1 MKRTGFISR
10 IRSLMVVVALVA
22 TSVVGAV
29 AATPSAASAASCDC
43 VKTSLTADREA
54 YGGKELSLSFNW
66 NNDSD
71 QTWTDAKMSVILP
84 EGVDYYYSFW
94 ANSNYDP
101 ATRKVTGEAKF
112 WNGSFP
118 TNTLEPWVQNS
129 QTLLVDLDSSIAGTT
144 VALRYEAS
152 FVDSNGL
159 KRTNLNVLNLEVS
172 ESSPDFDQRI
182 EAAFSPASTDY
193 GATSTLTVSVHNDG
207 PGFSGSAY
215 AEIDVENELEITSA
229 IPADCHLDEGTYYH
243 YIYCDELAPEGGF
256 APGLLATWTFTVKAP
271 AAPLPVS
278 VESETFEANASLGC
292 GTSGAAGGEE
302 INEDN
307 NEASALLT
315 VPPSPAG
322 QLAVVRNLPAFIDQ
336 PGIITNPTAGR
347 SMTSSVDVF
356 NVGNAAV
363 DSEITVVIAPTAG
376 FTPTSISATSLD
388 PTTPAPS
395 CVLAT
400 LTCTFSQLGEGLRAR
415 IIIVG
420 DLAPTIANGTDFSS
434 TVTASAAGFTSATD
448 TDTTKIAALAEGII
462 TIGSVSHASPGEQV
476 DYSVSVINGGP
487 STMVNPVATIALPT
501 GMTIVNLPDI
511 CTQSG
516 NTLVCVL
523 PESLD
528 PEQEYTFGFT
538 AGLPDEVGDYTIT
551 ATLSSDTPLADA
563 SVTDAD
569 HLVATATTV
578 TDLVAEDGDLPYTG
592 SNSGTLALIGAG
604 LALGGLILVSATGRI
619 ATRRRND

>member
-1 MKRTGFISR
+1 
-10 IRSLMVVVALVA
+10 MVVAILA

-43 VKTSLTADREA
+43 VKTRLTPERVA
-54 YGGKELSLSFNW
+54 YGGNELYLNFNW

-71 QTWTDAKMSVILP
+71 QTWTDAKMSVTLP
-84 EGVDYYYSFW
+84 EGIDLNYNPW
-94 ANSNYDP
+94 INENYDP
-101 ATRKVTGEAKF
+101 ATRTVTGEPRL
-112 WNGSFP
+112 WNGSSVS
-118 TNTLEPWVQNS
+118 NTLEPWMQES
-129 QTLLVDLDSSIAGTT
+129 DWLSVDVDPSVAGTT
-144 VALRYEAS
+144 VALRYEAT
-152 FVDSNGL
+152 FVDSTGL
-159 KRTNLNVLNLEVS
+159 KRTNINVLNLDVLERGA
-172 ESSPDFDQRI
+172 DFDQRI

-207 PGFSGSAY
+207 PGQSGSAY
-215 AEIDVENELEITSA
+215 AAITIDNDLEITSA
-229 IPADCHLDEGTYYH
+229 IPADCELDDPYEGSESH
-243 YIYCDELAPEGGF
+243 FISCDELAPEGGF

-271 AAPLPVS
+271 ATPLPVA
-278 VESETFEANASLGC
+278 VDSETFEAEASLGC

-347 SMTSSVDVF
+347 SMTSSVDVY

-363 DSEITVVIAPTAG
+363 DSAITVVIAPTAG
-376 FTPTSISATSLD
+376 FTPTSITATSED
-388 PTTPAPS
+388 TTTPAPS

-400 LTCTFSQLGEGLRAR
+400 LTCTFSHLGAGQKAR
-415 IIIVG
+415 IILHG
-420 DLAPTIANGTDFSS
+420 DLAPTIANGAAFSS
-434 TVTASAAGFTSATD
+434 TVTASADGFDSATD
-448 TDTTKIAALAEGII
+448 TDTTKIVALAEGII
-462 TIGSVSHASPGEQV
+462 TISSVSHASPGEQV
-476 DYSVSVINGGP
+476 DYGVTVINGGP
-487 STMVNPVATIALPT
+487 STMANPVATLALPA

-516 NTLVCVL
+516 NTLVCAL

-538 AGLPDEVGDYTIT
+538 AGLPDEVGDYTIS

-578 TDLVAEDGDLPYTG
+578 TDLVVEDGSLPYTG

-604 LALGGLILVSATGRI
+604 LALGGLILVNATGRI
-619 ATRRRND
+619 ASGRRND

>member
-1 MKRTGFISR
+1 
-10 IRSLMVVVALVA
+10 MVVAALMA

-29 AATPSAASAASCDC
+29 AATPSVASAASCDC
-43 VKTSLTADREA
+43 VKTTLTADREA
-54 YGGKELSLSFNW
+54 YGGKYLYLNFNW

-71 QTWTDAKMSVILP
+71 QTWTDAKMSVTLP
-84 EGVDYYYSFW
+84 EGIDLNYNPW
-94 ANSNYDP
+94 GNGDYDP
-101 ATRKVTGEAKF
+101 ATRKVTGEPRL
-112 WNGSFP
+112 WNGSSVS
-118 TNTLEPWVQNS
+118 NMLEPWMQDS
-129 QTLLVDLDSSIAGTT
+129 DWLAVDVASSIAGTT
-144 VALRYEAS
+144 VALRYEAT

-159 KRTNLNVLNLEVS
+159 KRTNINVLNLKVDERGA
-172 ESSPDFDQRI
+172 DFDQRI
-182 EAAFSPASTDY
+182 EASFSPASTDY
-193 GATSTLTVSVHNDG
+193 EATSTLTVSVHNDG

-215 AEIDVENELEITSA
+215 AAIDVDNELEITSA

-271 AAPLPVS
+271 DAPLPAS
-278 VESETFEANASLGC
+278 VESETFEANAGLGC

-315 VPPSPAG
+315 VPPAPAG
-322 QLAVVRNLPAFIDQ
+322 NLAVVRNLPAFIDQ
-336 PGIITNPTAGR
+336 PGITTNPTAGR
-347 SMTSSVDVF
+347 SMSSSVDVY
-356 NVGNAAV
+356 NTGNAVV
-363 DSEITVVIAPTAG
+363 DSAITVVIAPTAG
-376 FTPTSISATSLD
+376 FTPTSITATSED
-388 PTTPAPS
+388 SATPAPS

-400 LTCTFSQLGEGLRAR
+400 LTCTFAQLGDGLRGR
-415 IIIVG
+415 IVIVG

-434 TVTASAAGFTSATD
+434 SVTASADGFDPATD

-462 TIGSVSHASPGEQV
+462 TISSVSHASPGEQV
-476 DYSVSVINGGP
+476 DYGVTVSNAGP
-487 STMVNPVATIALPT
+487 STMVNPVATLTLPT
-501 GMTIVNLPDI
+501 GMTIVELPDN

-516 NTLVCVL
+516 NTLTCTL
-523 PESLD
+523 GESLD

-538 AGLPDEVGDYTIT
+538 AGLPDEVGDFQVI

-569 HLVATATTV
+569 HSVVTATATTV
-578 TDLVAEDGDLPYTG
+578 TDLVEEGALPYTG
-592 SNSGTLALIGAG
+592 SNSGTLALVGGG
-604 LALGGLILVSATGRI
+604 LALGGLMLVSATGML

>member
-1 MKRTGFISR
+1 
-10 IRSLMVVVALVA
+10 MVVAALMA

-29 AATPSAASAASCDC
+29 AATPSVASAASCDC
-43 VKTSLTADREA
+43 VKTSLTAYSEA

-172 ESSPDFDQRI
+172 ERSPDFDQRI

-207 PGFSGSAY
+207 PGQSGSAY
-215 AEIDVENELEITSA
+215 AEITIENELEITSA
-229 IPADCHLDEGTYYH
+229 IPADCSLDEGTYYH
-243 YIYCDELAPEGGF
+243 YIYCDELAPEKVGF

-271 AAPLPVS
+271 AAPLPAS
-278 VESETFEANASLGC
+278 VESETFEATASLGC
-292 GTSGAAGGEE
+292 GTSGAGGGEE

-322 QLAVVRNLPAFIDQ
+322 NLAVVRNLPAFIDQ

-347 SMTSSVDVF
+347 SMTSSVDVY
-356 NVGNAAV
+356 NTGNAAV
-363 DSEITVVIAPTAG
+363 DSAITVVIAPTAG
-376 FTPTSISATSLD
+376 FTPTSISATSED
-388 PTTPAPS
+388 TTTPAPS

-400 LTCTFSQLGEGLRAR
+400 LTCTFSHLGAGQKAR
-415 IIIVG
+415 IVLHG
-420 DLAPTIANGTDFSS
+420 DLAPAIANGTDFSS
-434 TVTASAAGFTSATD
+434 SVTVSADGFDPATD

-462 TIGSVSHASPGEQV
+462 TISSVSHASPGEQV
-476 DYSVSVINGGP
+476 DYTVSATNAGP
-487 STMVNPVATIALPT
+487 STMVSPVATLSLPA
-501 GMTIVNLPDI
+501 GMTIATLPDN

-516 NTLVCVL
+516 NTLTCTL
-523 PESLD
+523 GEALD
-528 PEQEYTFGFT
+528 PEADSTFGFT
-538 AGLPDEVGDYTIT
+538 ATLPDEVGDHTIT
-551 ATLSSDTPLADA
+551 ATLSSATPLADA

-569 HLVATATTV
+569 HIVATATTV
-578 TDLVAEDGDLPYTG
+578 TDLVVDEGALPYTG

-604 LALGGLILVSATGRI
+604 LALGGLMLVSATGML

>member
-1 MKRTGFISR
+1 
-10 IRSLMVVVALVA
+10 MVVAALMA

-29 AATPSAASAASCDC
+29 AATPSVARAASCDC

-54 YGGKELSLSFNW
+54 YGGKELYLSFNW

-71 QTWTDAKMSVILP
+71 QTWTDAKMSVTLP
-84 EGVDYYYSFW
+84 EGIDLNYNPW
-94 ANSNYDP
+94 GNGDYDP
-101 ATRKVTGEAKF
+101 ATRKVTGEPRL
-112 WNGSFP
+112 WNGSSHS
-118 TNTLEPWVQNS
+118 NMLEPWMQDS
-129 QTLLVDLDSSIAGTT
+129 DWLAVDVASSMAGTT
-144 VALRYEAS
+144 VAIRYEAT

-159 KRTNLNVLNLEVS
+159 KRTNINVLNLKVDERGV
-172 ESSPDFDQRI
+172 DFDQRI
-182 EAAFSPASTDY
+182 EASFSPASTDY
-193 GATSTLTVSVHNDG
+193 EATSTLTVSVHNDG

-215 AEIDVENELEITSA
+215 AEITIENELEITSA
-229 IPADCHLDEGTYYH
+229 IPTDCHLDEGTYYH

-271 AAPLPVS
+271 AAPLAVS
-278 VESETFEANASLGC
+278 LESETFEAEASLGC

-347 SMTSSVDVF
+347 SMSSSVDVF

-376 FTPTSISATSLD
+376 FTPTSISATSED
-388 PTTPAPS
+388 STTPAPS

-420 DLAPTIANGTDFSS
+420 DLAPTIANGTEFSS
-434 TVTASAAGFTSATD
+434 SVTASADGFDPDTD

-462 TIGSVSHASPGEQV
+462 SISSVSHASPGEQV
-476 DYSVSVINGGP
+476 DYGVTVINAGP
-487 STMVNPVATIALPT
+487 STMVNPVATLTLPA
-501 GMTIVNLPDI
+501 GMTIVKLPNN
-511 CTQSG
+511 CTQAG
-516 NTLVCVL
+516 NTLTCTL
-523 PESLD
+523 GESLD

-538 AGLPDEVGDYTIT
+538 AGLPDEVGDFQVI

-578 TDLVAEDGDLPYTG
+578 TDLGVEESDDVLPYTG
-592 SNSGTLALIGAG
+592 SNSTMLVLVGGG
-604 LALGGLILVSATGRI
+604 LALGGLILVSATGML

>member
-1 MKRTGFISR
+1 MKRTGFISQ

-54 YGGKELSLSFNW
+54 YGGKELSLSFIW

-71 QTWTDAKMSVILP
+71 QTWTDAKMSVTLP
-84 EGVDYYYSFW
+84 EGIDLNYSPW
-94 ANSNYDP
+94 NNNNYDP
-101 ATRKVTGEAKF
+101 ATRTVTGEPRF
-112 WNGSFP
+112 WDGSSLS
-118 TNTLEPWVQNS
+118 NTLEPWTQDAER
-129 QTLLVDLDSSIAGTT
+129 LYVDVDPSITGTT

-159 KRTNLNVLNLEVS
+159 KRTNINVLNLEVL
-172 ESSPDFDQRI
+172 ERGADFDQRI

-215 AEIDVENELEITSA
+215 AEIDIENELEITSA
-229 IPADCHLDEGTYYH
+229 IPADCDLYEGTYSH
-243 YIYCDELAPEGGF
+243 QLSCDELAPEGGF

-271 AAPLPVS
+271 APLPVS

>member
-1 MKRTGFISR
+1 MVVA
-10 IRSLMVVVALVA
+10 SLMA

-29 AATPSAASAASCDC
+29 AATPSVASAASCDC

-54 YGGKELSLSFNW
+54 YGGKPVYLSFNW

-71 QTWTDAKMSVILP
+71 QTWTDAKMSVTLP
-84 EGVDYYYSFW
+84 EGVDYDYSYW

-101 ATRKVTGEAKF
+101 ATRKVTGEAEF

-118 TNTLEPWVQNS
+118 TNTLEPWVQNP
-129 QTLLVDLDSSIAGTT
+129 QTLVVDLDSSIAGTT

-152 FVDSNGL
+152 FVDSTGL
-159 KRTNLNVLNLEVS
+159 KRTNLNVLNLKVS
-172 ESSPDFDQRI
+172 ERSPDFDQRI

-207 PGFSGSAY
+207 PGQSGSAY
-215 AEIDVENELEITSA
+215 AEITIDNELEITSA
-229 IPADCHLDEGTYYH
+229 IPAHCSLDEGTYYH
-243 YIYCDELAPEGGF
+243 YIYCDELAPDSNIGL

-271 AAPLPVS
+271 AAPLPAS
-278 VESETFEANASLGC
+278 VESETFEATASIGC

-315 VPPSPAG
+315 VPPAPAG
-322 QLAVVRNLPAFIDQ
+322 NLAVVRNLPAFIDQ

-347 SMTSSVDVF
+347 SMTSSVDVY
-356 NVGNAAV
+356 NTGNAAV
-363 DSEITVVIAPTAG
+363 DSAITVVIAPTAG
-376 FTPTSISATSLD
+376 FTPTSISATSED
-388 PTTPAPS
+388 TTAPAPS

-400 LTCTFSQLGEGLRAR
+400 LTCTFSHLGAGQKAR
-415 IIIVG
+415 IVLHG

-434 TVTASAAGFTSATD
+434 SVTVSADGFNPATD

-462 TIGSVSHASPGEQV
+462 TISAVSHASPGEQV
-476 DYSVSVINGGP
+476 DYGVTVINAGP
-487 STMVNPVATIALPT
+487 STMVNPVATLTLPA
-501 GMTIVNLPDI
+501 GMTIATLPDN

-516 NTLVCVL
+516 NTLTCTL
-523 PESLD
+523 GESLD
-528 PEQEYTFGFT
+528 PEADSTFGFT
-538 AGLPDEVGDYTIT
+538 ATLPDEVGDHTIT
-551 ATLSSDTPLADA
+551 ATLSSATPLADA

-569 HLVATATTV
+569 HRVTTATTV
-578 TDLVAEDGDLPYTG
+578 TDLVEAGGLPYTG

>member
-1 MKRTGFISR
+1 
-10 IRSLMVVVALVA
+10 MVVAALMA

-29 AATPSAASAASCDC
+29 AATPSVASALSCDC

-84 EGVDYYYSFW
+84 EGVDFYYAFW

-215 AEIDVENELEITSA
+215 AEIDVDNELEITSA

-400 LTCTFSQLGEGLRAR
+400 LTCTFSQLGEGLRGR
-415 IIIVG
+415 IVIVG
-420 DLAPTIANGTDFSS
+420 DLAPTIANGTDFTSS
-434 TVTASAAGFTSATD
+434 VTASADGFDPATD

-462 TIGSVSHASPGEQV
+462 TISSVSHASPGEQV
-476 DYSVSVINGGP
+476 DYGVTVTNAGP
-487 STMVNPVATIALPT
+487 STMVNPVATLTLPA
-501 GMTIVNLPDI
+501 GMTIVELPDN

-516 NTLVCVL
+516 NTLTCTL
-523 PESLD
+523 GESLD

-538 AGLPDEVGDYTIT
+538 AGLPDEVGDFQVI

-578 TDLVAEDGDLPYTG
+578 TDLVVEDGSLPYTG

-604 LALGGLILVSATGRI
+604 LALGGLLLVSATGMLG
-619 ATRRRND
+619 TRRRND

>member
-1 MKRTGFISR
+1 MKRTGFTSR
-10 IRSLMVVVALVA
+10 IRSLLMVVAILA

-29 AATPSAASAASCDC
+29 AATPSIASALSCDC
-43 VKTSLTADREA
+43 VKTSLTADRAA
-54 YGGKELSLSFNW
+54 YGGNGLYLSFNW

-71 QTWTDAKMSVILP
+71 QTWTDAKMSVTLP
-84 EGVDYYYSFW
+84 EGINLGFNPWNNGD
-94 ANSNYDP
+94 YDP
-101 ATRKVTGEAKF
+101 ATRKVTGEPRL
-112 WNGSFP
+112 WNGSSVS
-118 TNTLEPWVQNS
+118 NTIEPWMQES
-129 QTLLVDLDSSIAGTT
+129 DWLSVDVDPSVAGTT
-144 VALRYEAS
+144 VALRYEAT

-159 KRTNLNVLNLEVS
+159 KRTNINVLNLEVL
-172 ESSPDFDQRI
+172 ERGADFDQRI
-182 EAAFSPASTDY
+182 EASFSPASTDY
-193 GATSTLTVSVHNDG
+193 EATSTLTVSVHNDG

-215 AEIDVENELEITSA
+215 AVIDVENELEITSA

-278 VESETFEANASLGC
+278 VESETFEAEASIGC

-336 PGIITNPTAGR
+336 PGVVTNPTAGR

-363 DSEITVVIAPTAG
+363 DSAITVVIAPTAG
-376 FTPTSISATSLD
+376 FTPTSISATSED
-388 PTTPAPS
+388 STTPAPS

-400 LTCTFSQLGEGLRAR
+400 LTCTFSHLGAGQKAR
-415 IIIVG
+415 IVLTG
-420 DLAPTIANGTDFSS
+420 DLAPTIADGTAFSS
-434 TVTASAAGFTSATD
+434 SVTVSADGFDPATD

-462 TIGSVSHASPGEQV
+462 SISSVSHASPGEQV
-476 DYSVSVINGGP
+476 DYGVTVINRGP
-487 STMVNPVATIALPT
+487 STMVNPVATLALPA
-501 GMTIVNLPDI
+501 GMTIVDLPDI

-516 NTLVCVL
+516 STVTCTL
-523 PESLD
+523 PGSLEPGQD
-528 PEQEYTFGFT
+528 YSFGFT
-538 AGLPDEVGDYTIT
+538 AGLPDEVGDHQVT

-578 TDLVAEDGDLPYTG
+578 TDLVEAGGLPYTG